1 MRLGRVAAACAAL
14 VLGVGPREVAGQE
27 VRVAVAPDTVTVGD
41 IFHVAV
47 RLDLPP
53 GFRIESPD
61 SLDVSGDIENA
72 GRPRV
77 SSQPREG
84 GGQRLTLAYPLTA
97 WRPGPV
103 SLPPLPLR
111 LIGPGEDARTLDLRL
126 PGAVVRSVLP
136 PDTAGIEPQPL
147 KDVLGG
153 ERVLWP
159 ILLALALLAAAAAG
173 LIVWLR
179 RRRRADAPVLA
190 PALPPRERALAAL
203 DRARELGLVEAGEVK
218 AFYTLITDALREF
231 LEAMEPSWSRDL
243 TTSEVLAALRGEL
256 DPQAWEA
263 LARVCEAADMVKFAR
278 RRPDAPVAFEEWQAA
293 RDWVASFERPV
304 AAASATATASA
315 AGAPTQPSPEAA

>member
-1 MRLGRVAAACAAL
+1 MRPARVAAACA
-14 VLGVGPREVAGQE
+14 VLLLGAGPRGGAGQD
-27 VRVAVAPDTVTVGD
+27 VRVAVTPDTVTVGD

-53 GFRIESPD
+53 GVRVESPD
-61 SLDVSGDIENA
+61 SLAVSGEIENA
-72 GRPRV
+72 GRHRV
-77 SSQPREG
+77 ASEPLEG

-111 LIGPGEDARTLDLRL
+111 LIGPGEEARTLDLRL
-126 PGAVVRSVLP
+126 PRAVVRSVLP
-136 PDTAGIEPQPL
+136 PDTAGIQPQPL

-153 ERVLWP
+153 ERILWP

-173 LIVWLR
+173 LIIWLR

-203 DRARELGLVEAGEVK
+203 DRARGLGLVEAGEIK

-231 LEAMEPSWSRDL
+231 LEATEPGWSRDL
-243 TTSEVLAALRGEL
+243 TTSEVLATLRGEL
-256 DPQAWEA
+256 DARAWEA
-263 LARVCEAADMVKFAR
+263 LARVFEAADMVKFAR

-293 RDWVASFERPV
+293 RDWVASFERPL
-304 AAASATATASA
+304 ATASA
-315 AGAPTQPSPEAA
+315 ASGTPQPSPEAA